1 MQKKSTTLKDVAR
14 MAGVSTAT
22 VARVLHSNGYIA
34 DETRM
39 RVEAVIQKTGYRIN
53 TVARNLR
60 IRRTATIGHILNCI
74 VPNPFFAGVALGVE
88 QEASK
93 NGWSVLMVNVQAD
106 AQRERL
112 GVETFIHQRMD
123 AIVFTTPVS
132 EANVQLALD
141 AGIPVVQVER
151 PTSIATHAIIV
162 DNYAGSTEAVEHLI
176 AHGHRRIVFMGGDPA
191 VRSADKL
198 FGRYVEE
205 ERLAGYQ
212 DTLQKHHISLDKR
225 LIILGQYY
233 SMNEPFET
241 YTPLKHLLQS
251 DERPTA
257 IFATSDM
264 LAACVLQ
271 ELYACALRV
280 PDDVSVIG
288 YDDTY
293 ARYFSPP
300 LTTVQQPMIDL
311 GKVAVRL
318 ALQHIQEKETLHP
331 ETWQQVKLPT
341 HLVIR
346 SSTGPVR

>member
-1 MQKKSTTLKDVAR
+1 LYN
-14 MAGVSTAT
+14 
-22 VARVLHSNGYIA
+22 NGYIA
-34 DETRM
+34 DETRA
-39 RVEAVIQKTGYRIN
+39 RVEGAIQKTGYRIN

-60 IRRTATIGHILNCI
+60 IQRTASIGHILNCI

-93 NGWSVLMVNVQAD
+93 HGWSVLMVNVQAD

-112 GVETFIHQRMD
+112 GVETFIQQRMD

-151 PTSIATHAIIV
+151 PTSIATHAVVV

-191 VRSADKL
+191 VRSADKF

-205 ERLAGYQ
+205 ERLAGYR
-212 DTLQKHHISLDKR
+212 DTLQNYHIPLDER

-233 SMNEPFET
+233 SMSEPFET
-241 YTPLKHLLQS
+241 YIPLRHLLQG

-271 ELYACALRV
+271 ELYACALRI
-280 PDDVSVIG
+280 PEDISVIG
-288 YDDTY
+288 YDDTL
-293 ARYFSPP
+293 ARYLSPP
-300 LTTVQQPMIDL
+300 LTAVQQPMIDL
-311 GKVAVRL
+311 GKTAVHL
-318 ALQHIQEKETLHP
+318 ALQHFQEEQTFP
-331 ETWQQVKLPT
+331 AETWQQVKLPT
-341 HLVIR
+341 HLVTR